1 MNLLAK
7 QKQTHIP
14 RNQTFG
20 YQRGKRKGRDKL
32 GVWDERMH
40 TTIYIKWIT
49 CKDLLYSTGS
59 YIQYLVINYNGKEYE
74 REYYVYVF
82 PGILPVRTSEGLTC
96 TN

>member
-1 MNLLAK
+1 MDPGITILSEVSQRKTNAMISLICGMNLLAK

-32 GVWDERMH
+32 GVWDEWMH

-49 CKDLLYSTGS
+49 CKDLLYSTGTLLS
-59 YIQYLVINYNGKEYE
+59 TV
-74 REYYVYVF
+74 
-82 PGILPVRTSEGLTC
+82 
-96 TN
+96 